1 MQSMNDVAEYTAK
14 LFGQYERREALM
26 RALRYYGYRV
36 THSNMSR
43 LGKALAARKQ
53 YKRNQVDSR
62 QLKLFK

>member
-1 MQSMNDVAEYTAK
+1 MNDVAEYTTK

-43 LGKALAARKQ
+43 LGKALAARRQAK
-53 YKRNQVDSR
+53 KNKTHPNQ
-62 QLKLFK
+62 LNLF